1 MVFKAAAVQMC
12 SGVDPE
18 KNAESMARLVREAHR
33 RGAIYVQ
40 TPEMTGAVQKDRAGL
55 AAVLRARYPGPHGTG
70 DRPQRC
76 VRGNRTVST
85 A

>member
-55 AAVLRARYPGPHGTG
+55 AAVLSALDQCP
-70 DRPQRC
+70 RPQGNDADYC
-76 VRGNRTVST
+76 VF
-85 A
+85 